1 MMCLFAALSLM
12 MCPVYCSSTWK
23 VKGLRALR
31 TITAHA
37 KPGVPTSIRITRPAA
52 SGSGALLRLE
62 GMISIDIKL
71 RGAEDEYRLKEADLV
86 HIIATA
92 VPGVASV
99 LLVCC

>member
-1 MMCLFAALSLM
+1 
-12 MCPVYCSSTWK
+12 
-23 VKGLRALR
+23 
-31 TITAHA
+31 
-37 KPGVPTSIRITRPAA
+37 
-52 SGSGALLRLE
+52 
-62 GMISIDIKL
+62 MISIDIKL